1 MATCV
6 DRKKLI
12 ALLRETEINKINGH
26 VALAETCFTPVV
38 FEKMADHL
46 IANGVKIPVLC
57 KDCQLR
63 GSMDCP
69 LEAYVPW
76 YCTGDDGYCADGIR
90 RSDGSE

>member
-1 MATCV
+1 MASIQKTP
-6 DRKKLI
+6 DREKLLE
-12 ALLRETEINKINGH
+12 LLNYVGQNVVSFPTENFIE
-26 VALAETCFTPVV
+26 ALADF
-38 FEKMADHL
+38 L
-46 IANGVKIPVLC
+46 IENGVKVPVKC

>member
-1 MATCV
+1 MASIQKTP
-6 DRKKLI
+6 DREKLLE
-12 ALLRETEINKINGH
+12 LLNYVGQNVMSFPTENFIE
-26 VALAETCFTPVV
+26 ALADF
-38 FEKMADHL
+38 L
-46 IANGVKIPVLC
+46 IENGVKVPVKC

>member
-1 MATCV
+1 MASIQKTP
-6 DRKKLI
+6 DHEKLLE
-12 ALLRETEINKINGH
+12 LLNYVGQNVMQFPTENFIE
-26 VALAETCFTPVV
+26 ALADF
-38 FEKMADHL
+38 L
-46 IANGVKIPVLC
+46 IENGVKVPVKC